1 MFGERKR
8 TYNELQKLILIAL
21 RTKKLTKNQIYRKT
35 GIRWEVID
43 RQIVLLKG
51 RDYVDVFF
59 AHEKMKI
66 YTITNEGLRYLRKL
80 TR

>member
-1 MFGERKR
+1 MFGEKKR

-21 RTKKLTKNQIYRKT
+21 RTKKLTKNQISRKT
-35 GIRWEVID
+35 GIRWEVVD
-43 RQIVLLKG
+43 RQLILLKG
-51 RDYVDVFF
+51 HDYVEIFF

-66 YTITNEGLRYLRKL
+66 FSITKEGLKYLRKI